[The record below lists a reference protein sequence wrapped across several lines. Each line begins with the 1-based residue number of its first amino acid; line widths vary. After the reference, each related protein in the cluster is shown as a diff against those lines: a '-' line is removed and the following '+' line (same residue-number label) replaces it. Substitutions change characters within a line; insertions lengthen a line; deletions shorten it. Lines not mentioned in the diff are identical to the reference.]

1 VLLEALAALALLPSA
16 PASTYVGETDQGYP
30 ARAVVRAGVID
41 RIRLR
46 WVAPCQT
53 PGYAWGPQ
61 GTVWFNRQPAPY
73 TMTGDRFSDGGTN
86 RFRFRGG
93 RAVMTQRLSGR
104 FVDGEFISGVQS
116 TRVRVYSRSGEKL
129 DSCSSRVRFR
139 VTPAAPMQVSP
150 GLPAG

>member
-1 VLLEALAALALLPSA
+1 VVLEALAALALLPSA

-61 GTVWFNRQPAPY
+61 ATVWFNREPAPY
-73 TMTGDRFSDGGTN
+73 TLSGDRFSDRGTN
-86 RFRFRGG
+86 RFSFQGR

-104 FVDGEFISGVQS
+104 HVEGESISGVQS
-116 TRVRVYSRSGEKL
+116 TTVRVYSRSGKKL
-129 DSCSSRVRFR
+129 DACRSKVRFR
-139 VTPAAPMQVSP
+139 VAPAAPMET
-150 GLPAG
+150 GAGPPSD